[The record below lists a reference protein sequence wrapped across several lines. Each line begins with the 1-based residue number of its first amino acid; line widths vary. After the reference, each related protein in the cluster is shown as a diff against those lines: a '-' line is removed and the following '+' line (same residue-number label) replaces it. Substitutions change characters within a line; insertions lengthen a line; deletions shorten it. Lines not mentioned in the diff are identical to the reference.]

1 MLKGCRILLFL
12 AITSFLFACGD
23 GGGSSRIPQTG
34 AVSMSLTDSTT
45 DLYRAVYIT
54 INDIQ
59 ICFNNNGVSDN
70 NCNWSSLEPPDGMQF
85 PKTYNL
91 LKLINGVTEAI
102 GNGNF
107 LLAHITKFA

>member
-1 MLKGCRILLFL
+1 MV
-12 AITSFLFACGD
+12 
-23 GGGSSRIPQTG
+23 GSSSGIPETG
-34 AVSMSLTDSTT
+34 AVTMSLTDSTT

-91 LKLINGVTEAI
+91 LELINGVTEAI
-102 GNGNF
+102 GEWRIF
-107 LLAHITKFA
+107 CWHI